1 MGGGFST
8 AKAEAII
15 EHRQG
20 GGKMEV
26 HGKRA
31 LVLGAARGIGR
42 AIARAL
48 AQEGARLAL
57 PWLDWPESV
66 ATLQT
71 EFGSEGRHLL
81 MAADLRQ
88 EAAVAALCSRI
99 AQEWGGLDI
108 VINNIER
115 GGMPV
120 VHGDY
125 SRPVNHEEWELELDT
140 TVRAK
145 WLVWRQSLPLLQRA
159 EQAVVVN
166 ISSIAGLVGRSG
178 PASLLFSDGYAAANR
193 ALGVLTEQWAR
204 EGAPRI
210 RVNEVMLGLI
220 ASRHGPGTRGWQQL
234 TPEQRQELSGHVLL
248 ERIGRPEEVAQA
260 VLFLVRDADYCTGT
274 VLRVDGGYLL
284 GGEPVADMP
293 PGLVA

>member
-1 MGGGFST
+1 
-8 AKAEAII
+8 
-15 EHRQG
+15 
-20 GGKMEV
+20 MELN
-26 HGKRA
+26 GKRA

-42 AIARAL
+42 AIARTL
-48 AQEGARLAL
+48 AQEGARLVL

-71 EFGSEGRHLL
+71 EFGSDGRHLL

-125 SRPVNHEEWELELDT
+125 SRPLNHEEWELELDT

-166 ISSIAGLVGRSG
+166 ISSIVH
-178 PASLLFSDGYAAANR
+178 
-193 ALGVLTEQWAR
+193 
-204 EGAPRI
+204 
-210 RVNEVMLGLI
+210 M
-220 ASRHGPGTRGWQQL
+220 
-234 TPEQRQELSGHVLL
+234 
-248 ERIGRPEEVAQA
+248 
-260 VLFLVRDADYCTGT
+260 
-274 VLRVDGGYLL
+274 
-284 GGEPVADMP
+284 
-293 PGLVA
+293 